1 MDFLNLDQIKSVC
14 PSALTTS
21 PSEKVSHLYRFIPTT
36 EVMDILS
43 EEGWLPVKATQR
55 SARKKTEDLYMYKK
69 HLIRFRNPENDY
81 IGRQIGD
88 TFPEIV
94 LTNSHDGTSSF
105 NFDVGLFR
113 LVCTN
118 GLVVAD
124 QKFDS
129 MRILHKGFEKA
140 DVIKVIEES
149 TKRIPLIVGTVDKMI
164 NKEMSMAQ
172 QVGFAK
178 DAVEMRWGSDKIV
191 DINQILSVRRPED
204 SGNDLWSVFNRV
216 QENMLQGG
224 IVTITPKDNGSV
236 RRSTSRAIRSIEQNV
251 SLNKMLWTLSES
263 LV

>member
-1 MDFLNLDQIKSVC
+1 MDFLNLDQIKNVC
-14 PSALTTS
+14 PSALTTL

-43 EEGWLPVKATQR
+43 EEGWLPVNATQR
-55 SARKKTEDLYMYKK
+55 GVRKKNDVLYKK
-69 HLIRFRNPENDY
+69 HMIRFRNPENDY

-140 DVIKVIEES
+140 DVIKVVEET
-149 TKRIPLIVGTVDKMI
+149 TKRIPLIVGKVEKMI
-164 NKEMSMAQ
+164 NKEMSFSQ
-172 QVGFAK
+172 QINFAK

-191 DINQILSVRRPED
+191 DINQILSVRRQED
-204 SGNDLWSVFNRV
+204 NGNDLWSVFNRV
-216 QENMLQGG
+216 QENMLRGG
-224 IVTITPKDNGSV
+224 VITMTPKENGGM

-251 SLNKMLWTLSES
+251 SLNKMLWTLSEN
-263 LV
+263 LI